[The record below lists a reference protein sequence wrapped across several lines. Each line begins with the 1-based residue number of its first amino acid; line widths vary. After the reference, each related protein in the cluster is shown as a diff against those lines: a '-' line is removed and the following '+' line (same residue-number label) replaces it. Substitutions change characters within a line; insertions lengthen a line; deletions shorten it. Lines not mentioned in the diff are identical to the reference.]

1 MRGPP
6 SPEILLMDAP
16 KKPTPFPPPV
26 EPDEEEDETPQSS
39 LPEPVVER
47 EAEKAIQEIEEEIEE
62 EHPSKPATPPPVRH
76 EGPERTFLDKA
87 WDAQYRLE
95 NRIKRI
101 GHGRYGR
108 VVKMARKPEP
118 EEYAKANQITG
129 LGIMVLGAIGFVILL
144 LVTWITDLLNV
155 K

>member
-1 MRGPP
+1 
-6 SPEILLMDAP
+6 MDSE

-26 EPDEEEDETPQSS
+26 EPDEEEDEEPQSS

-47 EAEKAIQEIEEEIEE
+47 EAERAIQEIEDEIEE
-62 EHPSKPATPPPVRH
+62 EHPSRPATPPPVRH
-76 EGPERTFLDKA
+76 AGPEKTFIDRA
-87 WDAQYRLE
+87 WEVQYKVE
-95 NRIKRI
+95 NRLKRI

-118 EEYAKANQITG
+118 EEYAKATQITA
-129 LGIMVLGAIGFVILL
+129 LGIAVLGLMGFVILL
-144 LVTWITDLLNV
+144 LVTWITGLLNV